1 MKTNDDTKK
10 TISINIVII
19 CFNFTLFLLSVEM
32 KCSHVEKIKLIN
44 DIFYA

>member
-19 CFNFTLFLLSVEM
+19 CFNFVLSVEI